1 MFAATIT
8 RSAAAAGAGREGSTG
23 TAPLAPYDDFVQFMG
38 GRVGHNR
45 FTHIDLHNLCTINA
59 YNPIKLA

>member
-1 MFAATIT
+1 MTAA
-8 RSAAAAGAGREGSTG
+8 TG

-59 YNPIKLA
+59 CNPITLA